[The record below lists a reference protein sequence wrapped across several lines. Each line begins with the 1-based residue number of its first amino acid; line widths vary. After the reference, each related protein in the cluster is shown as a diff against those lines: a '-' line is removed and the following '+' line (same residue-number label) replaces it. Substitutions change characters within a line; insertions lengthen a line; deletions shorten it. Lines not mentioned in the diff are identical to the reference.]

1 MYAVAAL
8 PLVKT
13 ETPFVVAE
21 ESLLGDAVM
30 FVKIWWLESVALFLR
45 AGGPLVVDAVSV
57 LIATTEAVFAVAE

>member
-1 MYAVAAL
+1 M
-8 PLVKT
+8 KT

-21 ESLLGDAVM
+21 ASLLGDAVM

-57 LIATTEAVFAVAE
+57 LIVTTEAVFAVAE